1 MAGKQ
6 TRLSTY
12 CHLTAVA
19 VLLMLQTAA
28 ISSAPLLERDVR
40 QSAQNDANKKL
51 VEIGYKITSDAL
63 RFTDTLPNE
72 TADPV
77 SIHNIQNK
85 NI

>member
-28 ISSAPLLERDVR
+28 ISGAPLLERDVR
-40 QSAQNDANKKL
+40 QSIDANKNL
-51 VEIGYKITSDAL
+51 VEIGYEITSDAL

-85 NI
+85 YI

>member
-12 CHLTAVA
+12 CLLTAVA

-28 ISSAPLLERDVR
+28 ISGAPLLERDVR
-40 QSAQNDANKKL
+40 QSNDANKNL
-51 VEIGYKITSDAL
+51 VDIGYRITSDAL